1 MGVLKT
7 TENTRNMEI
16 TNPSGTQNELSL
28 LGHIEQ
34 IVELSERSQ
43 LSDEFF
49 QKASKHLLFV
59 KNVLNISEVAIV
71 FLAILLD
78 NFDSWNFDLS
88 SFARHLNVRLTSL
101 LQYNNA
107 LLELEKSGLIKCR
120 RLRGEE
126 LYRVPDKTLK
136 AIVEGRNIE
145 QVDFS
150 KFTNEDFMDYVN
162 NLFVDKN
169 ENLLTFEDLAEEI
182 NQLLS
187 ETNHLDFSKRV
198 QKLKYDMYDL
208 NLFFAFLQFVVN
220 DEEEIVGNFALNKF
234 FNNDFEYRTIINSLK
249 KGTNK
254 LLVDNWIEPTN
265 NDGFQGKFVYKMSR
279 KAYKHFLKELGV
291 EEKIEGADS
300 LISSASLVS
309 KTMFY
314 STEEQQQINQ
324 LTSLLHPDN
333 LQNVQERLK
342 ENGMRCGFTGLFYG
356 VPGTGKTETVYQIAK
371 STGRDILAV
380 NVTDVKS
387 MWVGGS
393 ERNIKGIFDHYR
405 TLVKK
410 SEITP
415 ILLFNEADSV
425 LGTRIKANHSVDK
438 MENAIQNIILQ
449 EMEDLNGIMIAT
461 TNLTQNLDSAFERRF
476 LYKIEFKKP
485 GLAARK
491 SIWKV
496 MIPSLNHN
504 QVTALANKYDFSGGQ
519 IENIARKYAIEN
531 ILTGEKPTLEILYKF
546 CDNEQLNSKTGGEKI
561 GFV

>member
-1 MGVLKT
+1 MGAIKITKT
-7 TENTRNMEI
+7 MEI
-16 TNPSGTQNELSL
+16 TNPSDTKKELSL
-28 LGHIEQ
+28 LEHFEQ
-34 IVELSERSQ
+34 IVELSEHSQ

-49 QKASKHLLFV
+49 EKASKHLFFV

-78 NFDSWNFDLS
+78 NFDCWSFGLS
-88 SFARHLNVRLTSL
+88 SFASHLDIRLTFL
-101 LQYNNA
+101 LQHKNA
-107 LLELEKSGLIKCR
+107 LQELEKSGLIKCKR
-120 RLRGEE
+120 QRGEE
-126 LYRVPDKTLK
+126 SYKLPDKTIK
-136 AIVEGRNIE
+136 AIIEGRNIE

-150 KFTNEDFMDYVN
+150 KFTNQDFMDYVH
-162 NLFVDKN
+162 NLFADKN
-169 ENLLTFEDLAEEI
+169 EDLLTFEDLAEEI
-182 NQLLS
+182 NRLLS

-220 DEEEIVGNFALNKF
+220 EEVETVGNFTLNEF
-234 FNNDFEYRTIINSLK
+234 FHNDFEYRTIINTLR
-249 KGTNK
+249 KGTNR

-265 NDGFQGKFVYKMSR
+265 CNGFQGKFVYKMSQ
-279 KAYKHFLKELGV
+279 KAYKYFLEELGV
-291 EEKIEGADS
+291 EEKIENVDN

-324 LTSLLHPDN
+324 LEALLHPNN
-333 LQNVQERLK
+333 LQNVQKRLK

-356 VPGTGKTETVYQIAK
+356 TPGTGKTETVYQIAK
-371 STGRDILAV
+371 NTGRDILAV
-380 NVTDVKS
+380 NVTNIKS
-387 MWVGGS
+387 KWVGES
-393 ERNIKGIFDHYR
+393 EQNIKHVFDRYR

-410 SEITP
+410 SEIAP
-415 ILLFNEADSV
+415 ILLFNEADAV
-425 LGTRIKANHSVDK
+425 LGTRMETKHSVDK

-461 TNLTQNLDSAFERRF
+461 TNLTQNLDNAFERRF

-485 GLAARK
+485 ELAARK

-496 MIPSLNHN
+496 MIPSLNNN
-504 QVTALANKYDFSGGQ
+504 QVTTLASKYDFSGGQ
-519 IENIARKYAIEN
+519 IENIARKYTIEN
-531 ILTGEKPTLEILYKF
+531 ILTGEKPTTETIFKF
-546 CDNEQLNSKTGGEKI
+546 CDNELLSNKTRRKKL